1 MGGHQ
6 YRNYS
11 PKAPNQMASQSV
23 LLNILKQL
31 LNFRVT
37 RFITYQERTKCV
49 RIKSFYFTETE
60 KDAMS
65 EAVQMYQ
72 QLQSHRSIICELGL
86 TYCIFRA
93 CLCKSDMGFVSREGK
108 SHKNRDFQRVLLH
121 RTTKISLLRKQDFH
135 FHRKHPTQMCP

>member
-1 MGGHQ
+1 MAGHQ

-11 PKAPNQMASQSV
+11 PKAPDQMACQSM

-31 LNFRVT
+31 LNFKVT

-49 RIKSFYFTETE
+49 RIKSFCFSEPE

-65 EAVQMYQ
+65 EAVQMDQ

-93 CLCKSDMGFVSREGK
+93 CLCKVGHGFHISR
-108 SHKNRDFQRVLLH
+108 R
-121 RTTKISLLRKQDFH
+121 KIPQE
-135 FHRKHPTQMCP
+135 